1 MGLLRD
7 GQPRQAKNGS
17 GHRGTSSACARGG
30 ERGDHLSGLSLGRPV
45 VSTWEIA
52 QKSWENH
59 VKNGQTDYEW
69 GFNGKVMEVN
79 G

>member
-1 MGLLRD
+1 MVR
-7 GQPRQAKNGS
+7 AI
-17 GHRGTSSACARGG
+17 
-30 ERGDHLSGLSLGRPV
+30 EEHLPDVRVAGNEEITCPV
-45 VSTWEIA
+45 CVWDVRWCPTWEIA

-59 VKNGQTDYEW
+59 VKNGQTHYEW

>member
-1 MGLLRD
+1 MQHVTRISSILFAPLVCRWDRG
-7 GQPRQAKNGS
+7 AK
-17 GHRGTSSACARGG
+17 R
-30 ERGDHLSGLSLGRPV
+30 
-45 VSTWEIA
+45 
-52 QKSWENH
+52 SWENH